1 MYIMGDSA
9 THRQWMSD
17 SWGGW
22 SSIQTLAYKSFIL
35 VICRAQ
41 TDRAQQQFEQASNRD
56 LAVRARSVQKTTE
69 HTCNAH
75 TCKAPSLSD
84 QHTHLIHGLDLVCAP
99 QNHSQLEGLRGRALD
114 GHRRE
119 ALGLVRR

>member
-1 MYIMGDSA
+1 MHKWLHQHELIHIMGDSS

-41 TDRAQQQFEQASNRD
+41 TGRGYLFSSSKTCIEG
-56 LAVRARSVQKTTE
+56 VQ
-69 HTCNAH
+69 
-75 TCKAPSLSD
+75 
-84 QHTHLIHGLDLVCAP
+84 
-99 QNHSQLEGLRGRALD
+99 
-114 GHRRE
+114 
-119 ALGLVRR
+119 